1 MRRAIIVT
9 ILQSISLFSIS
20 QTLKKYSG
28 EFPNEYGTKG
38 TATYTYYEDPK
49 TAEYVKH
56 GLFKYT
62 MKEGNNYNAIFS
74 GNFKNGK
81 RDGIWTFSI
90 TRLDDPG
97 DNVYYTGTIQMTANY
112 INGLPNGMWTYNK
125 TMKYRGKVFSFG
137 SYKWTNY
144 EIQPTVSVTANFKNG
159 ITVGAIKINNDIGKF
174 STITGE
180 FNPNGFLDKTWTLR
194 SNRQEIKMTFNNGIQ
209 TSFVDRDFP
218 QGKVYENITDDEE
231 TSKLKNDFLTHRITT
246 TDLLKKRISI
256 DTISAVKN
264 DLYSFVF
271 TFYSDFFNYKNIE
284 GDDTYEEGKNIRDD
298 GYYFLFK
305 KAELKSI
312 TEIVEF
318 NDLENRTLY
327 NQSDYSDAISRYE
340 YLISFYKLNLSDE
353 DILKVQNKIEQL
365 KKGKVSAGK
374 KKDLESADY
383 WFTKSYF
390 DKAIEEYESYLE
402 NWKTNLSQEEVGII
416 NTKIQQSKEGIA
428 KQKIEAEKLEVQ
440 KKENQLKRQKEQEEQ
455 SDRTQISK
463 LKDIIFGKWYTIDNS
478 YGTNTSSGGRSYAKY
493 SIYDVFKTTYDE
505 YQKTIQLSYP
515 TETLKQTI
523 EYYNKVVQIAD
534 KVIALASIADTKEL
548 EKEIRKAKT
557 LDEKQS
563 ILLSFSLNN

>member
-1 MRRAIIVT
+1 MRRVIFVT

-49 TAEYVKH
+49 TADYVKH

-90 TRLDDPG
+90 TRLDDPR

-112 INGLPNGMWTYNK
+112 INGLPSGMWTYNK
-125 TMKYRGKVFSFG
+125 TMKYRGKVFSYG

-144 EIQPTVSVTANFKNG
+144 EIQPTVTVTANFKNG
-159 ITVGAIKINNDIGKF
+159 ITVGAIKISNDIGKY
-174 STITGE
+174 STIIGE
-180 FNPNGFLDKTWTLR
+180 FNSNGFLDKTWTLR
-194 SNRQEIKMTFNNGIQ
+194 SNQQEIKMTFNNGIQ

-218 QGKVYENITDDEE
+218 QGKIYESTTDDEE
-231 TSKLKNDFLTHRITT
+231 MSKLKSDFLSHRITT
-246 TDLLKKRISI
+246 ADLLKKRISI
-256 DTISAVKN
+256 DTISAVEN
-264 DLYSFVF
+264 NLYSFVF
-271 TFYSDFFNYKNIE
+271 TFYGEFFNYKNID
-284 GDDTYEEGKNIRDD
+284 GDDTYNEGKNIRND

-305 KAELKSI
+305 KAELKPI
-312 TEIVEF
+312 TDIDEF
-318 NDLENRTLY
+318 NELENRTLY
-327 NQSDYSDAISRYE
+327 NPSDYSDAISRYE
-340 YLISFYKLNLSDE
+340 YLISLYKLNLSEE
-353 DILKVQNKIEQL
+353 DILKANNKIAQL
-365 KKGKVSAGK
+365 KKEKVLVGK

-383 WFTKSYF
+383 WFSKSYF
-390 DKAIEEYESYLE
+390 DKAIEEYNSYLE
-402 NWKTNLSQEEVGII
+402 NWKTHLSKEEVSTI

-428 KQKIEAEKLEVQ
+428 NQKIEEERLEAE
-440 KKENQLKRQKEQEEQ
+440 KKENQLKRQKLQEEQ
-455 SDRTQISK
+455 NDRTQISK

-478 YGTNTSSGGRSYAKY
+478 YGTNTSNGGRGYAKHA
-493 SIYDVFKTTYDE
+493 IYDVFKTTYDE

-515 TETLKQTI
+515 SEILKQTI

-534 KVIALASIADTKEL
+534 KVIALSKVEDTKEL

-557 LDEKQS
+557 LQEKQS
-563 ILLSFSLNN
+563 ILLNYPLKN